1 MDEKK
6 SDPELTCLQAS
17 EKRKLER
24 LSWDERIPEAM
35 TLMGKPF

>member
-1 MDEKK
+1 MAEKK
-6 SDPELTCLQAS
+6 SDSELTCLQAS

-35 TLMGKPF
+35 TVKGEVV